1 MKLAFYGSSLLSA
14 HRNGAAT
21 YYRGILAALGRQG
34 FAITFHEPDIRDRR
48 EHRDIGPPAWCRV
61 AVYPATDDGMKA
73 AATEAAEADIV
84 IKASGVGYADEALL
98 TAAFAAARPDALRIW
113 WDLDAPATIAEIGDD
128 ETHPLR
134 IALPDLDL
142 VLSSGGGNPVEEGFR
157 HLGAK
162 ACETVY
168 AALDPATHHPV
179 AADPRFSCDLGFL
192 GNRMADREERIE
204 TYLLEPADRLGARK
218 FLVAGAGW
226 EDKPCPPSLT
236 KLGHLG
242 TDLHNAFNAS
252 ARAVLNVNRA
262 AAAATGYCPS
272 PRLFEAA
279 GAGACLITDAW
290 RGIEMFLTPGKEI
303 LVARDADDVVEA
315 LDALTPERAREIGEQ
330 ALARLL
336 ADHTYARRAEA
347 LAGILGAAFR
357 KKAGMRA
364 A

>member
-1 MKLAFYGSSLLSA
+1 MKLAFYGSSLLSTY
-14 HRNGAAT
+14 RNGAAT
-21 YYRGILAALGRQG
+21 YYRGILAALGSRG
-34 FAITFHEPDIRDRR
+34 FAVTFHEPDIHDRRDRR
-48 EHRDIGPPAWCRV
+48 DLAPPAWCRV

-73 AATEAAEADIV
+73 AAAEAADADV
-84 IKASGVGYADEALL
+84 VVKASGVGHADEALL
-98 TAAFAAARPDALRIW
+98 AAAFAAARPDALRIW
-113 WDLDAPATIAEIGDD
+113 WDLDAPTTLAEIGDD

-134 IALPDLDL
+134 VALPGLDL
-142 VLSSGGGNPVEEGFR
+142 VLSAGGGNAVEDGFR
-157 HLGAK
+157 RLGAK
-162 ACETVY
+162 ACDMVY
-168 AALDPATHHPV
+168 TALDPATHHPV
-179 AADPRFSCDLGFL
+179 AADPRFACDLAFL
-192 GNRMADREERIE
+192 GNRLPDREERIE
-204 TYLLEPADRLGARK
+204 TYLLEPADRLASHR

-242 TDLHNAFNAS
+242 ADLHNAFNSS

-262 AAAATGYCPS
+262 ATAATGFCPS

-315 LDALTPERAREIGEQ
+315 LDALTPEQAREIGDR
-330 ALARLL
+330 ARARLL
-336 ADHTYARRAEA
+336 AEHTYDRRAEA
-347 LAGILGAAFR
+347 LAGLLDATLR